1 MGLSAQKYLQGKD
14 CGQGRANVWNAVR
27 EVGSCIFD
35 ISGIKEDPY
44 IQAEL

>member
-1 MGLSAQKYLQGKD
+1 MGLSGQKYLQGQD
-14 CGQGRANVWNAVR
+14 CGRANAVR
-27 EVGSCIFD
+27 EVGPCIFD

>member
-1 MGLSAQKYLQGKD
+1 MGLSGQKYLQGKD
-14 CGQGRANVWNAVR
+14 CGRANVWNAVR